1 LFLVIFSLMESIKQ
15 MSALVEGMSP
25 GTLNGTAGNSAT
37 VGGRRRKLKLVTK
50 KAARKALKKLG
61 MKLRGGGAT
70 VADAKTDLP
79 VSDDKGTP
87 ASMPAMGGR
96 RKTKKS
102 ASRRHRAASMFGL

>member
-1 LFLVIFSLMESIKQ
+1 MN
-15 MSALVEGMSP
+15 AEGFIP
-25 GTLNGTAGNSAT
+25 VNGTAGNSAP

-61 MKLRGGGAT
+61 MKLRGGADAPV

-79 VSDDKGTP
+79 ATMGGGANP
-87 ASMPAMGGR
+87 APAVMAPAGGR